1 MTNTEP
7 IFISPELK
15 KKLMIHKISN
25 GFKSINAVLEEELLK
40 EWLDS
45 LKNEENK

>member
-1 MTNTEP
+1 MNTEP

-25 GFKSINAVLEEELLK
+25 GFKSINSVLEELLK
-40 EWLDS
+40 EWLDN
-45 LKNEENK
+45 LENEEIKK

>member
-1 MTNTEP
+1 MNTEP

-25 GFKSINAVLEEELLK
+25 GFKSINEVLEELLK

-45 LKNEENK
+45 LEKGEKEK